1 MAVKFS
7 NHDQDAFQAE
17 LKKEVATLLN
27 TTNLFHQSKRILY
40 FKVLFYFSIFIAA
53 IASLYSSPAHTILQL
68 IGRYLFVGVSGV
80 FLAFNVSHDATHG
93 TISKKKWVNKLI
105 FYLSFNLQGT
115 NAYLWSVRHKAS
127 HHVFPNVD
135 GCDAD
140 IDDNPVIRLSP
151 TKKHY
156 WYHRYQAFYSF
167 FVYCIYTIHWVFFKD
182 WLYFSKSQIANLK
195 NIKHTLGEF
204 MDVLFWKC
212 VYLSMMLLLPH
223 YVLHYSWTWVLTSFF
238 ISNVAV
244 SLIFIFTLIISHL
257 TLETDF
263 PVPDKNEKLPY
274 TYSQHQLA
282 TSLDYYPTNKFVNF
296 FLGGFNSHAAHHLFP
311 HLPHTLYTDIT
322 PIIQRL
328 VTKYNYRYN
337 ESTLPKAIASHFRYL
352 NKMGNPI

>member
-7 NHDQDAFQAE
+7 NLDQDAFQAE

-27 TTNLFHQSKRILY
+27 TSHLFQNRKRVLY

-53 IASLYSSPAHTILQL
+53 ITLLYISPALTMLQL
-68 IGRYLFVGVSGV
+68 IGRYLFVGISGV

-93 TISKKKWVNKLI
+93 TISNNKWMNKLI

-151 TKKHY
+151 TKKHF

-167 FVYCIYTIHWVFFKD
+167 FVYCIYTIHWIFFKD

-195 NIKHTLGEF
+195 NIKHTFGEF
-204 MDVLFWKC
+204 IDVLFWKC
-212 VYLSMMLLLPH
+212 VYLSMMLFLPH
-223 YVLHYSWTWVLTSFF
+223 FVLHYSWTWVLTSFL

-282 TSLDYYPTNKFVNF
+282 TSLDYYPTNKMVNF

-328 VTKYNYRYN
+328 VKKYNYRYN
-337 ESTLPKAIASHFRYL
+337 ESTLPKAIASHFKYL
-352 NKMGNPI
+352 QKMGNL

>member
-1 MAVKFS
+1 MSVKFS
-7 NHDQDAFQAE
+7 NLEHDDFQTE
-17 LKKEVATLLN
+17 LKNEVAQLLKS
-27 TTNLFHQSKRILY
+27 TDLQAQRQRLLY
-40 FKVLFYFSIFIAA
+40 IKVIFYFAVFIAA
-53 IASLYSSPAHTILQL
+53 IALLYLSPANNLTQL
-68 IGRYLFVGVSGV
+68 IGRYLFVGISGV

-93 TISKKKWVNKLI
+93 TISKKKWLNKLI

-151 TKKHY
+151 TKKYY

-195 NIKHTLGEF
+195 NIKHTFGEF
-204 MDVLFWKC
+204 VDVLFWKC
-212 VYLSMMLLLPH
+212 VYLSMLLFLPH

-274 TYSQHQLA
+274 SYSQHQLA

-352 NKMGNPI
+352 NKMGTPI

>member
-27 TTNLFHQSKRILY
+27 TTNLFQQRKRVLY
-40 FKVLFYFSIFIAA
+40 FKVLFYFSVFIAA
-53 IASLYSSPAHTILQL
+53 IALLYISAAHTLLQL
-68 IGRYLFVGVSGV
+68 IGRYLFVGISGV

-93 TISKKKWVNKLI
+93 TISKKKWLNKLI

-151 TKKHY
+151 TKKHF

-195 NIKHTLGEF
+195 NIKHTFGEF

-223 YVLHYSWTWVLTSFF
+223 YVLHYSWTWVLTSYF

-263 PVPDKNEKLPY
+263 PVPDKDEKLPY

-337 ESTLPKAIASHFRYL
+337 ESTMPRAIASHFRYL